1 VRVGVEMTRLHLIT
15 PRGKR
20 DNPLV
25 GGTREIEAILR
36 SLQHGK
42 CCTFIG
48 ARHQDKSSLMRA
60 ARRAVV
66 EQLDYFGLY
75 ISLWDIRTS
84 SHTTFLRA
92 LRDLIIADARQSFD
106 LSLPRAS
113 IHTPAD
119 LERFLERLPERTYRN
134 TILFVDDLEREAVP
148 PACISELLRILRAV
162 YETRMDEWRFLAV
175 VCASNS
181 LAHLALGPTSP
192 FENISELVS
201 IGTLNPRETTELVTQ
216 VLRARGAQ
224 PTSDA
229 LEYIFEQTC
238 GDRYL
243 VNQIAA
249 ACCRQVGER
258 KRVTRAVVQQALE
271 QWLQSVTAG
280 PLAES
285 LRELESN
292 PRLLQATLD
301 LLQGKPVSARLALSH
316 NEPDPLE
323 TLGFVVWQTDG
334 YRIKSPLHHRW
345 LERALTPER
354 VGQIFLAA
362 GEWKRAIDFL
372 EHARGDD
379 LERRSRIMTA
389 AVSAMYS
396 MPTYHD
402 ALEQLMYGLQR
413 AYPHQTFF
421 LYELDQLRDE
431 LRLFACSH
439 NATSASRAAPRLDDL
454 HTPHEYWWQMAGSNI
469 TLLVPVR
476 TTQGETLG
484 LLCVENLVTRKDFR
498 ERQHQIL
505 ELVGYLHHAANA
517 LKNRNEFQQLQ
528 QQTERHTSNLE
539 HLHSVIEQLMRA
551 TGSFQEVLH
560 HVLASALK
568 AFQEHAHVGSIWIYY
583 PDEGVLRMDAQH
595 GLPENTQVPHLR
607 PGEGIAGQVYVEGA
621 LRNVPDT
628 FQEKRFV
635 DLVTGFKPRSTIA
648 VPLIGRSSTLGV
660 LCLDNLERTWA
671 FDEND
676 ERLLPIFAGQVALW
690 LEKMRVQ
697 VRQRRILLVKYRDA
711 QTLIRQLWDADYL
724 VVHAASYV
732 AAINYLQ
739 KEYFHLVVID
749 ACSDLSPDKQQV
761 SGLLQKI
768 KQMHLCELL
777 PTIVITRHGDYTLL
791 KTLQTAGDNCFS
803 VEKTPDYGEL
813 QTKIQEIFA
822 TKIPINFDLEFLA
835 NSAQQL
841 ERCIEY
847 IKQTDDTQIPRDV
860 LLPQVFD
867 LIRKMFRDAKNV
879 MLDRVAEGLSGAA
892 VLRARPTY
900 SQGLPRPVVIK
911 IGLRNKVE
919 REAQNYQK
927 HVRLFLTGNCT
938 TQLDAFY
945 TRDLGGLLYTLNLGG
960 ESKNLKEFFASK
972 SASEIVRALTH
983 LFKETCAPWYRSHK
997 AARYANLRDS
1007 YLEAF
1012 DLKDKPQR
1020 IPSEIQALH
1029 PAIDWTAPRVTLA
1042 PLAGEYPNPLMWL
1055 KDERAAWMPVA
1066 TCITHGDL
1074 HADNILINE
1083 HGECWLIDFYRTYP
1097 SHILRDFVVLE
1108 TDLKYRL
1115 IGEITPSDFVIF
1127 ESALID
1133 WHPHQ
1138 TFSLPQTLPPRVRK
1152 TGEVIAGLR
1161 TQAWSLLDWQP
1172 VKDAQREY
1180 LTSLLMAT
1188 LNVLR
1193 LRHMKSPALAPRR
1206 ELALLSTL
1214 LLCERLEQLG
1224 PA

>member
-1 VRVGVEMTRLHLIT
+1 V
-15 PRGKR
+15 
-20 DNPLV
+20 V
-25 GGTREIEAILR
+25 GGKEEIAAILR
-36 SLQHGK
+36 ALQRGK

-60 ARRAVV
+60 ARQAIV

-75 ISLWDIRTS
+75 ISLWDIHTS
-84 SHTTFLRA
+84 SQTTFLRA
-92 LRDLIIADARQSFD
+92 LRDLIIEDARQSFD

-119 LERFLERLPERTYRN
+119 LERFLERLPAYARRN
-134 TILFVDDLEREAVP
+134 TVLFVDDLEREAVP
-148 PACISELLRILRAV
+148 PACISELLRILRAA
-162 YETRMDEWRFLAV
+162 YETRMDGWRFLAV

-181 LAHLALGPTSP
+181 LAHTALGPTSP

-201 IGTLNPRETTELVTQ
+201 IGTLNQRETMELVTQ
-216 VLRARGAQ
+216 LLCARGAP

-238 GDRYL
+238 GDRFL
-243 VNQIAA
+243 IHQIGAE
-249 ACCRQVGER
+249 CLRQMGKR
-258 KRVTRAVVQQALE
+258 KRVTRAIVQRAIE
-271 QWLQSVTAG
+271 QWLHSVTAG

-301 LLQGKPVSARLALSH
+301 LLQGKPISARLSFH
-316 NEPDPLE
+316 QNQPDPLE
-323 TLGFVVWQTDG
+323 MLGFVVWRTEG
-334 YRIKSPLHHRW
+334 YRIKSPLHRRW
-345 LERALTPER
+345 LEGALTPER
-354 VGQIFLAA
+354 VGQIFLRA
-362 GEWKRAIDFL
+362 GEWTRAIDFL
-372 EHARGDD
+372 QDARRDD
-379 LERRSRIMTA
+379 LEQRSRIMTA

-396 MPTYHD
+396 MPTYRD
-402 ALEQLMYGLQR
+402 ALEQLRYGLQR

-421 LYELDQLRDE
+421 LYELDQARGE
-431 LRLFACSH
+431 LRLFACST
-439 NATSASRAAPRLDDL
+439 NVSSARTVPSLNDL
-454 HTPHEYWWQMAGSNI
+454 QTLHEYWWQMEGSSSI
-469 TLLVPVR
+469 TLFVPVR

-484 LLCVENLVTRKDFR
+484 LLRVENLVTRKNFR

-505 ELVGYLHHAANA
+505 ELVGYLHHAASA

-528 QQTERHTSNLE
+528 QQTQRHASDLE

-551 TGSFQEVLH
+551 SGSFQQVLT

-568 AFQEHAHVGSIWIYY
+568 AFGEHAHVGSIWIYY

-595 GLPENTQVPHLR
+595 GLPENIHVPPLR

-621 LRNVPDT
+621 LQNVPDT
-628 FQEKRFV
+628 FQEKQFV
-635 DLVTGFKPRSTIA
+635 DLGTRFRPRSTIG

-660 LCLDNLERTWA
+660 LCLDNLERTAA
-671 FDEND
+671 FDQND
-676 ERLLPIFAGQVALW
+676 EQLLRIFAGQVALW
-690 LEKMRVQ
+690 LEKIRVE
-697 VRQRRILLVKYRDA
+697 VRQRRVLLVKYRDA
-711 QTLIRQLWDADYL
+711 QTLIRQLRDADYL
-724 VVHAASYV
+724 VVHAASY
-732 AAINYLQ
+732 ATAINYLQ

-761 SGLLQKI
+761 SDLLQKI
-768 KQMHLCELL
+768 KQMHLGELL
-777 PTIVITRHGDYTLL
+777 PAIVITRHGDYTLL
-791 KTLQTAGDNCFS
+791 KMLQTTGDNCFS

-813 QTKIQEIFA
+813 RTKIQEIFA
-822 TKIPINFDLEFLA
+822 TRIPINFDLEFLA
-835 NSAQQL
+835 DSAPQL

-847 IKQTDDTQIPRDV
+847 IKQADETQVPRDV

-867 LIRKMFRDAKNV
+867 LVCKMFRPAKSV
-879 MLDRVAEGLSGAA
+879 MLDRVVEGLSGAA

-919 REAQNYQK
+919 REAQNYQR
-927 HVRLFLTGNCT
+927 HVKFFLTGNCT

-945 TRDLGGLLYTLNLGG
+945 TRDLGGLIYTLNLAG
-960 ESKNLKEFFASK
+960 ESRNLKELFESQ
-972 SASEIVRALTH
+972 SASEIVDALER
-983 LFKETCAPWYRSHK
+983 LFRTTCAPWYLSHK

-1007 YLEAF
+1007 YLAAF
-1012 DLKDKPQR
+1012 DLQDKPQR
-1020 IPSEIQALH
+1020 IPGEIQALH
-1029 PAIDWTAPRVTLA
+1029 PEIDWTAPRVTLA
-1042 PLAGEYPNPLMWL
+1042 PLAGEYPNPLLWL
-1055 KDERAAWMPVA
+1055 KDERAAWMPVS

-1097 SHILRDFVVLE
+1097 SHILRDFVILE

-1115 IGEITPSDFVIF
+1115 MGEITPSDFIIL
-1127 ESALID
+1127 ERTLID
-1133 WHPHQ
+1133 WHPPQ
-1138 TFSLPQTLPPRVRK
+1138 TFSLPQALPPRVHK
-1152 TGEVIAGLR
+1152 TGQVIAGLR
-1161 TQAWSLLDWQP
+1161 AQAWSLLNWQTST
-1172 VKDAQREY
+1172 DAQREY

-1224 PA
+1224 IA